1 MNLNC
6 KTQRDFTADEFK
18 QLAHYRHKVFI
29 DTLGW
34 QLSTQDNIEIDQ
46 FDRAD
51 TEYVTVKNA
60 AGHICGCARLLPTTR
75 PYLLSEIFPQLL
87 NGQPA
92 PNSPDV
98 WELSRFASI
107 DFTSSTQS
115 AHSNMS
121 APATIDL
128 LQAAISHAA
137 TQGAKR
143 LIAVTVVGAER
154 LLRKTGYKVH
164 RAGPPMKV
172 DGFWVV
178 ACWVKIYL
186 RMTMFC

>member
-1 MNLNC
+1 
-6 KTQRDFTADEFK
+6 
-18 QLAHYRHKVFI
+18 
-29 DTLGW
+29 
-34 QLSTQDNIEIDQ
+34 
-46 FDRAD
+46 
-51 TEYVTVKNA
+51 
-60 AGHICGCARLLPTTR
+60 
-75 PYLLSEIFPQLL
+75 
-87 NGQPA
+87 
-92 PNSPDV
+92 
-98 WELSRFASI
+98 
-107 DFTSSTQS
+107 
-115 AHSNMS
+115 MS